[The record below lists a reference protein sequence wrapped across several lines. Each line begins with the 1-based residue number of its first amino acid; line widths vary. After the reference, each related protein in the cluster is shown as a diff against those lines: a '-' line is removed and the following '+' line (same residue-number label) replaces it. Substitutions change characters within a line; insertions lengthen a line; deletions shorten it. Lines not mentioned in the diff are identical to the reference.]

1 MPIFNIDSGIAE
13 GEVEAQKLLSLL
25 DEQINNRTAIHLKGF
40 KRFWYPKETT
50 VDKIAEAMGTDG
62 GLFLLLS
69 RESIRHL
76 ITGITICNLD
86 VKKYFPED
94 LYTPPR
100 EIDIN
105 VDGTL
110 KIGLRIIK
118 PFETNV
124 IELNTSLDISDDNEL
139 EGFSKF
145 NVDLFTEFDFNIIP
159 IFEVDLY
166 NDVSFID
173 LELMSESVNSS
184 FPYPGFY

>member
-1 MPIFNIDSGIAE
+1 MPIFNIDSGITE
-13 GEVEAQKLLSLL
+13 GEIEAQKLLSLL
-25 DEQINNRTAIHLKGF
+25 DEQINSRISIHLKGF

-86 VKKYFPED
+86 VQKYFPEN

-105 VDGTL
+105 LDGTL
-110 KIGLRIIK
+110 KIGPRIIE
-118 PFETNV
+118 PFETNR
-124 IELNTSLDISDDNEL
+124 IELNTFLSISDDNEL

-145 NVDLFTEFDFNIIP
+145 DVDLFTDFEFSIIP

-166 NDVSFID
+166 HDVSFID
-173 LELMSESVNSS
+173 LELTTTNVNFP
-184 FPYPGFY
+184 FPYSGFY